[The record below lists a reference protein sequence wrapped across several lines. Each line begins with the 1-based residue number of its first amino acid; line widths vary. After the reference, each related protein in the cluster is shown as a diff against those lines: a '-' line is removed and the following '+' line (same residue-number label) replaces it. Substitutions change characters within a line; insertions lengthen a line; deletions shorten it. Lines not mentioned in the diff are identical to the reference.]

1 MAQTGSSITAHAA
14 LVAVVAVAVL
24 CLTGAKP
31 SAACKLGKSN
41 CLPPI
46 CAAVCLCLAIKA
58 SVLGDGVKL
67 EDVAVDLPLLVNYCG
82 RNVPEGFKCA

>member
-46 CAAVCLCLAIKA
+46 VPRAAPPAVEKA
-58 SVLGDGVKL
+58 DGNGK
-67 EDVAVDLPLLVNYCG
+67 
-82 RNVPEGFKCA
+82 